1 MIRRF
6 LVCIEAKCIQYGS
19 DFFINDAIYY
29 LKIGSFCSFVEK
41 VSKNSYYGEM

>member
-19 DFFINDAIYY
+19 DFLYKYECQAPVCIERYSVWVRM
-29 LKIGSFCSFVEK
+29 L
-41 VSKNSYYGEM
+41 